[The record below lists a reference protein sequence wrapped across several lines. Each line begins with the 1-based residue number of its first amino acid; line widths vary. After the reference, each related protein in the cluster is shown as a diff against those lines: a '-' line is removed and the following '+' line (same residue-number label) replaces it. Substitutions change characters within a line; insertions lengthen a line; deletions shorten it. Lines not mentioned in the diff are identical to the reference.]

1 MSNRKLSELPT
12 ITTPADD
19 DLIHIVD
26 ISDTSDPN
34 AGTAGTDKKITRAN
48 LIADAASAHTHVV
61 ADVTDITASAA
72 ELNLL
77 DGVTSTAAQLDYS
90 SNLTSDIQTQ
100 LNSKSSSTHTHTA
113 SDISDVTASAAELSF
128 SDGVTSNIQS
138 QITAKADSSHSH
150 TAGHI
155 SDVTASASELNLLD
169 GVTATTT
176 ELNYTDGV
184 TSAIQTQI
192 DAKSSTSHDHALDDL
207 SNVDASSGVATG
219 KLLKYNG
226 STWAVSD
233 DSGEANQNAF
243 SNVAVSGQSSV
254 SAETATDTLTLTA
267 GSNVTLTTDGASDSV
282 TIAAAD
288 TNATHTG
295 EVTGSSSLTIAD
307 DVVDEANLK
316 VNNSPSDD
324 DVLTYSSG
332 AGGLT
337 WVAGGTSATNLS
349 ATANGTSLTVESST
363 GTNVA
368 LPQASGTAWGV
379 MSDED
384 KSKLDGIETAATA
397 DMTGAQIKTAYE
409 NENDTN
415 AFTNTEQS
423 KLSAIEDNATADQ
436 TDEEIEDI
444 VGGMVTG
451 NTESGITVTYQD
463 DDGTLDFTVASQ
475 TDENF
480 TTADHSKLDG
490 IESLA
495 DITDTTNVTAAGA
508 LMDSE
513 CASLASVKAV
523 TGTNTGDEVAA
534 SETVAGV
541 VELATTAEAIAGTDT
556 ERAVTPAG
564 IGALLDGAP
573 GALNTLNELAAAI
586 GDDASYAATVTT
598 ALGLKAPKASP
609 TFTGT
614 VAIPNI
620 SDLESA
626 VTANTAKVTADTT
639 NVTAAGALM
648 DSELT
653 DLAGVKGVTI
663 STLQPKPSE
672 GAFADGD
679 KTKLDAIEAS
689 ATADQTGAQIKTA
702 YEAESDTNAFT
713 DADHTKLDGIETA
726 ATADQTDAEIRTAVG
741 AATDSNVF
749 TDADHTKLDGI
760 AASANN
766 YAISSDL
773 LDEDNMASDSAT
785 KVPSQQSVKAYVDS
799 SSSSTN
805 LTNSASG
812 TALTVES
819 SSGSNTDL
827 PAATTSAWG
836 VMTDEMFDKLD
847 AIESSA
853 DVTDATNVTA
863 AGALMDSEVTNLAD
877 VKAFDTT
884 DYATAAQGTTADAAL
899 AASAVSTFGGTLI
912 DDANAAAARTTL
924 GVDASGTDNST
935 AVTLA
940 NTNYLSLSSQEI
952 TGGTVPIGSGG
963 TGLTAVGTAKQILG
977 TNSAANAIEWQT
989 LPAEIGLAC
998 TDESTAIDS
1007 SGYQVAA
1014 LVPRNMKVTSI
1025 KVSLTGEDT
1034 IGIDVNVYDCGSD
1047 PTANGTAMLSSDLTV
1062 SGYSAT
1068 GTGFSVSELHE
1079 NDHIR
1084 VKVEDAGDMEA
1095 TGLKVWLLGYWN

>member
-26 ISDTSDPN
+26 VSDTSDPN

-72 ELNLL
+72 ELNKL

-138 QITAKADSSHSH
+138 QITAKADASHSH

-155 SDVTASASELNLLD
+155 SDVTASAAELNLLD

-176 ELNYTDGV
+176 ELNYIDGV

-207 SNVDASSGVATG
+207 SNVDATSGVATG

-254 SAETATDTLTLTA
+254 SAETATDTLTLAA
-267 GSNVTLTTDGASDSV
+267 GSNVTLTTDGSSDSV

-295 EVTGSSSLTIAD
+295 EVTGSTSLTIAD

-337 WVAGGTSATNLS
+337 WTAGGTSATNLS

-368 LPQASGTAWGV
+368 LPQASGSAWGV

-384 KSKLDGIETAATA
+384 KSKLDAIEPAATA

-415 AFTNTEQS
+415 AFT
-423 KLSAIEDNATADQ
+423 
-436 TDEEIEDI
+436 
-444 VGGMVTG
+444 
-451 NTESGITVTYQD
+451 
-463 DDGTLDFTVASQ
+463 
-475 TDENF
+475 
-480 TTADHSKLDG
+480 
-490 IESLA
+490 
-495 DITDTTNVTAAGA
+495 
-508 LMDSE
+508 
-513 CASLASVKAV
+513 
-523 TGTNTGDEVAA
+523 
-534 SETVAGV
+534 
-541 VELATTAEAIAGTDT
+541 
-556 ERAVTPAG
+556 
-564 IGALLDGAP
+564 
-573 GALNTLNELAAAI
+573 
-586 GDDASYAATVTT
+586 
-598 ALGLKAPKASP
+598 
-609 TFTGT
+609 
-614 VAIPNI
+614 
-620 SDLESA
+620 
-626 VTANTAKVTADTT
+626 
-639 NVTAAGALM
+639 
-648 DSELT
+648 
-653 DLAGVKGVTI
+653 
-663 STLQPKPSE
+663 
-672 GAFADGD
+672 
-679 KTKLDAIEAS
+679 
-689 ATADQTGAQIKTA
+689 
-702 YEAESDTNAFT
+702 
-713 DADHTKLDGIETA
+713 DADHTKLD
-726 ATADQTDAEIRTAVG
+726 
-741 AATDSNVF
+741 
-749 TDADHTKLDGI
+749 
-760 AASANN
+760 
-766 YAISSDL
+766 AIS
-773 LDEDNMASDSAT
+773 
-785 KVPSQQSVKAYVDS
+785 P
-799 SSSSTN
+799 
-805 LTNSASG
+805 
-812 TALTVES
+812 
-819 SSGSNTDL
+819 
-827 PAATTSAWG
+827 
-836 VMTDEMFDKLD
+836 
-847 AIESSA
+847 SA
-853 DVTDATNVTA
+853 DVTDATTVAA

-884 DYATAAQGTTADAAL
+884 DYAASSHTHSYAAQGANSDITSLTGLTTDLSIAQGGTGESTAQAAIDSL
-899 AASAVSTFGGTLI
+899 SAVSGATNEHVLTKDTSTGNAIWKAASGGGGGSYTAGTGIVLSGSEFSMDYGIGSNQVISAVGSGSLADNDFLRI
-912 DDANAAAARTTL
+912 DGNQAEGRSASEVLSDIGAAAASHTHSYAAQGANGDITSLTGLTT
-924 GVDASGTDNST
+924 G
-935 AVTLA
+935 
-940 NTNYLSLSSQEI
+940 I
-952 TGGTVPIGSGG
+952 TVAQGG
-963 TGLTAVGTAKQILG
+963 TGLTATGTAKQVLG

-998 TDESTAIDS
+998 GDESTAIDS
-1007 SGYQVAA
+1007 SGYKVAA

-1025 KVSLTGEDT
+1025 KVSLTGEDSS
-1034 IGIDVNVYDCGSD
+1034 GIDVNVYDCGSD
-1047 PTANGTAMLSSDLTV
+1047 PTATGSAMLSSDLTV
-1062 SGYSAT
+1062 TGAYHAT

-1084 VKVEDAGDMEA
+1084 VKVTSEGGGEA